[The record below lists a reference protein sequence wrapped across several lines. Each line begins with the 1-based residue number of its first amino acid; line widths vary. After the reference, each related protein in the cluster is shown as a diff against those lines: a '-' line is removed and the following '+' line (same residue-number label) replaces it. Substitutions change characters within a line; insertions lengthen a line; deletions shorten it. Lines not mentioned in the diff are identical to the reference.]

1 MVLDAPVIRPATEA
15 DLPAINAIYNR
26 EIREGV
32 ATWDLDEWSEAAR
45 LDWFRAH
52 SAPGLVVLVADLP
65 GTPVAGFGYLSEYK
79 SRLGYRF
86 TREDT
91 VYVRPA
97 GGSRGARR
105 RCPRG

>member
-1 MVLDAPVIRPATEA
+1 MVGTEWRA
-15 DLPAINAIYNR
+15 VGRRRRTLPAINAIYNR

-65 GTPVAGFGYLSEYK
+65 GKAAVPAESDTPVLRKLMSF
-79 SRLGYRF
+79 RVRF
-86 TREDT
+86 
-91 VYVRPA
+91 
-97 GGSRGARR
+97 
-105 RCPRG
+105 